1 MPERTTIVG
10 KELSYD
16 FDHCNET
23 FCSEKNITYDAP
35 LPQLNLL
42 VDKSPSCSQMVTF
55 ECQSAPVMVSYLFIP
70 FKIEK
75 VCFFGQIL
83 YKDTFKFSFSSFSAK
98 QL

>member
-10 KELSYD
+10 KEVAFD

-42 VDKSPSCSQMVTF
+42 VEKSPSCSQIVTF
-55 ECQSAPVMVSYLFIP
+55 ECQSAPIMVSYFI
-70 FKIEK
+70 
-75 VCFFGQIL
+75 C
-83 YKDTFKFSFSSFSAK
+83 SSN
-98 QL
+98 